1 MEEILLV
8 FLFALLILFILILS
22 KIRIEINNLQFNS
35 KKIKCSYLNDDYKI
49 SIKLIILKAIPL
61 IWINI
66 DKQKLERIELNQK
79 INFQSFSKKISKQ
92 KIKNIIEKIRI
103 KNLYL
108 KLNIGTD
115 FTIFTSILIP
125 VFSTIISTELA
136 KSNASPENQFFE
148 IKPIYNS
155 GNLINA
161 ILSTAI
167 EINLLD
173 IIKMYILSKSDTYYK
188 CNM

>member
-1 MEEILLV
+1 MV
-8 FLFALLILFILILS
+8 FLFALLLLFILILS

-35 KKIKCSYLNDDYKI
+35 KKIKCSHLNNDYKI

-66 DKQKLERIELNQK
+66 DKRKIERIKQKQK

-92 KIKNIIEKIRI
+92 KIKSIIEKIRI

-108 KLNIGTD
+108 KMNIGTD

-136 KSNASPENQFFE
+136 KRSTSPENQFFE

-161 ILSTAI
+161 LFSATI
-167 EINLLD
+167 EINIID
-173 IIKMYILSKSDTYYK
+173 IIKIYTYNK
-188 CNM
+188 KI

>member
-1 MEEILLV
+1 MV
-8 FLFALLILFILILS
+8 FLFALLFLFILILS

-35 KKIKCSYLNDDYKI
+35 RKIECSHLNNDYKI

-66 DKQKLERIELNQK
+66 DKRKIERIKQKQK
-79 INFQSFSKKISKQ
+79 INYNFQSFSKKISKQ
-92 KIKNIIEKIRI
+92 KIKSIIEKIRI

-108 KLNIGTD
+108 KMNIGTD

-125 VFSTIISTELA
+125 VFSTIISTEFA
-136 KSNASPENQFFE
+136 KRSTSPENQFFE